1 MLTVDLIIIGAG
13 PGGYE
18 TALLAARRGLSVA
31 LFEQGEVGGT
41 CLNEGCIPTKA
52 LCRTAAMVTDFRTAG
67 EFGITDAS
75 FSVDFAAVMAR
86 KRAVVEQLRGG
97 VETLLS
103 QPGIH
108 LVRGKAQ
115 FVDALTVEAA
125 GERVTAK
132 DVIIATG
139 SSAAMLPIEGA
150 TLDGVVTSR
159 EILDLESV
167 PKRLCIIG
175 AGVIGLEFASV
186 FNALGSEVTVM
197 EYAKEILPHFDS
209 DLAKRLRQSLGKRGI
224 KIETQSAVKAVWKTD
239 GGLTVAY
246 DRKGKEQTVEADKV
260 LMAVGRKANV
270 GSLNLDDIG
279 VAYDRRGITV
289 DSQMQTN
296 IAHVY
301 AVGDVNGLMMLA
313 HAATFQGVRT
323 LNAIMG
329 IGDSLRLDV
338 VPAAVFTMPEVGM
351 VGLTEDDCKDRG
363 IAYTAKK
370 AFFRA
375 NGKAVCLG
383 ETDGYAKLIVGDDGT
398 LLGCHIYGPHAA
410 DLVQEACALI
420 SSGGSLADLQSVI
433 HPHPTL
439 SEILQSAANA

>member
-18 TALLAARRGLSVA
+18 TALLAARRGMTVA
-31 LFEQGEVGGT
+31 LFEQAAVGGT

-52 LCRTAAMVTDFRTAG
+52 LCRTAEMVTNFKSAQ
-67 EFGITDAS
+67 EFGIADAS
-75 FSVDFAAVMAR
+75 FCIDFGTVMAR
-86 KRAVVEQLRGG
+86 KRAVVEQLRSG
-97 VETLLS
+97 VETLLNN
-103 QPGIH
+103 PKIH
-108 LVRGKAQ
+108 LVRGKAR
-115 FVDALTVEAA
+115 FVDNLTVEAE
-125 GERVTAK
+125 GERVKAN
-132 DVIIATG
+132 DIIIATG
-139 SSAAMLPIEGA
+139 SSPATLPIEGA
-150 TLDGVVTSR
+150 TLDGVLTSR
-159 EILDLESV
+159 EILELESV
-167 PKRLCIIG
+167 PRRLCVIG

-186 FNALGSEVTVM
+186 FNALGSEVTVV

-224 KIETQSAVKAVWKTD
+224 KIETQAAVKSIAQTG

-279 VAYDRRGITV
+279 VEYNRRGIVV
-289 DSQMQTN
+289 DNCMQTSVPH
-296 IAHVY
+296 IY
-301 AVGDVNGLMMLA
+301 AIGDVNGKMMLA
-313 HAATFQGVRT
+313 HVATAQGIRVI
-323 LNAIMG
+323 NVIMG
-329 IGDSLRLDV
+329 KVDDLRLDV
-338 VPAAVFTMPEVGM
+338 IPSAVFTMPEVGM
-351 VGLTEDDCKDRG
+351 VGLTEDDCKERG
-363 IAYTAKK
+363 ILYTTKK

-383 ETDGYAKLIVGDDGT
+383 ETDGYAKLIVDNNDK

-420 SSGGSLADLQSVI
+420 TTDAPLSTLQSIV

-439 SEILQSAANA
+439 SEILHSAAET